1 MKLIYGTTNKA
12 KIDLMKRRIEP
23 LGIEILS
30 LDDVGVP
37 KLDIDENGSTPLG
50 NAKIKARAYYQ
61 ELKMPLFSCDSGL
74 FIEGFDVDR
83 QPGVNVRGADNS
95 MSDDETIA
103 YYSALAA
110 ESGGNM
116 TARYL
121 NAIYLILDERR
132 IYEYAGEDIASEPF
146 LITATPHKK
155 RKKGFPIDCLSV
167 NIENGKYYYDIDGN
181 GEKYTSPDDGFRAF
195 FQRVLEETLTRTA
208 IEESEKLL
216 K

>member
-30 LDDVGVP
+30 LDDVGIP
-37 KLDIDENGSTPLG
+37 KLNIDENGSTPLE

-74 FIEGFDVDR
+74 FIEGLDDKR
-83 QPGVNVRGADNS
+83 QPGVNVRGVNGS
-95 MSDDETIA
+95 MNDDETTA

-110 ESGGNM
+110 EFGGNM

-146 LITATPHKK
+146 LITAIPHEK

-167 NIENGKYYYDIDGN
+167 NIESGKYYYDIDGN
-181 GEKYTSPDDGFRAF
+181 SEKYSSPADGFRAF
-195 FQRVLEETLTRTA
+195 FQRVLKETSDN
-208 IEESEKLL
+208 ID
-216 K
+216 

>member
-1 MKLIYGTTNKA
+1 MK
-12 KIDLMKRRIEP
+12 KRIKP

-30 LDDVGVP
+30 LDEVGIP
-37 KLDIDENGSTPLG
+37 QLDINENGNTPLE

-61 ELKMPLFSCDSGL
+61 ALKMPLFSCDSGL
-74 FIEGFDVDR
+74 FIDGLDDER
-83 QPGVNVRGADNS
+83 QPGVNVRGVNGS

-110 ESGGNM
+110 EFGGNM

-121 NAIYLILDERR
+121 NAIYLILDEKR

-146 LITATPHKK
+146 LITAIPHEK

-167 NIENGKYYYDIDGN
+167 NIKNGKYYYDIDSN
-181 GEKYTSPDDGFRAF
+181 GEKYSSPDDGFRAF
-195 FQRVLEETLTRTA
+195 FQRVLDETLTRAA
-208 IEESEKLL
+208 IEESERLL